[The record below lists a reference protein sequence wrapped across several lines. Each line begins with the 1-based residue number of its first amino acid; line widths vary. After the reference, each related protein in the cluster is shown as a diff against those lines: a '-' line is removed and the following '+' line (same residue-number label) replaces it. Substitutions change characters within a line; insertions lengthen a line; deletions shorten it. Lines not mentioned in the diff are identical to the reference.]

1 MRFLSFDRLDRY
13 AVRLF
18 AVPLLTALATMLLA
32 TMLQRLL
39 RLFDIAASTG
49 ASIASVLLLAAD
61 LVPHYLGLAL
71 PVAFTAA
78 IFMAAA
84 RMGDDSELDAML
96 ATGRSIARIA
106 APYFILALFL
116 CVFNLYLF
124 GRLQPLARYD
134 YHVKMD
140 AVLQTNWDAKIEE
153 NRFIDIAHGFSF
165 SADRVEDNGR
175 RFTGVFMERRQN
187 GIEEITTAVRGQL
200 ESNPDT
206 RKMRLKLEDG
216 RRVRQTPDGAIATT
230 RFVDGY
236 VEDFSKVRAPYRDR
250 GDTATERTLPEL
262 WLAMCKTCEPD
273 SAAEFHSRLARA
285 FLPLLLPLLAL
296 PLGMAS
302 KRGRRTPGVVFA
314 SLALLLLN
322 HTLQFGKS
330 LAESGRLPAAL
341 AVWTPFVLFAL
352 LSLWVFRGSLAW
364 PGDNPVSR
372 TVGVLERL
380 IERLKPRRFSNVAKA
395 AP

>member
-1 MRFLSFDRLDRY
+1 MPFLSFDRLDRY

-18 AVPLLTALATMLLA
+18 AMPLFAALATMLLA

-49 ASIASVLLLAAD
+49 AAISSVLLLAAD
-61 LVPHYLGLAL
+61 LVPHYLGLSL

-96 ATGRSIARIA
+96 ATGRSIARIC
-106 APYFILALFL
+106 APYFILAVLL
-116 CVFNLYLF
+116 SVFNLYLF

-165 SADRVEDNGR
+165 SADTVEDGGR
-175 RFTGVFMERRQN
+175 SFTGVFMERRLA
-187 GIEEITTAVRGQL
+187 GVEEITTAVRGQL
-200 ESNPDT
+200 ESDPTT
-206 RKMRLKLEDG
+206 RKLRLKLEDG
-216 RRVRQTPDGAIATT
+216 LRVRQKDDGVISTT
-230 RFVDGY
+230 RFVDGF
-236 VEDFSKVRAPYRDR
+236 VEDFSPARAPFRER
-250 GDTATERTLPEL
+250 GESASERTLPEL
-262 WLAMCKTCEPD
+262 WQAMCKTCEAD

-285 FLPLLLPLLAL
+285 LLPPLLPLLAL

-302 KRGRRTPGVVFA
+302 KRGRRTPGVIFA

-330 LAESGRLPAAL
+330 LAESGRMPAAL
-341 AVWTPFVLFAL
+341 AVWTPFLLFAL
-352 LSLWVFRGSLAW
+352 LSLWIFRGSLAW

-380 IERLKPRRFSNVAKA
+380 IERLKPRRRAKVA
-395 AP
+395 P

>member
-1 MRFLSFDRLDRY
+1 MRLLSFDRLDRY

-18 AVPLLTALATMLLA
+18 TVPLLTALATMLIA

-49 ASIASVLLLAAD
+49 AAISSVLLMAAD
-61 LVPHYLGLAL
+61 LVPHYMGLSL

-84 RMGDDSELDAML
+84 RLCDDSELDAML
-96 ATGRSIARIA
+96 STGRSIARIA
-106 APYFILALFL
+106 TPYFVLAAMLA
-116 CVFNLYLF
+116 VFNLYLF
-124 GRLQPLARYD
+124 GLLQPLSRYD

-165 SADRVEDNGR
+165 SANTVEEGGR
-175 RFTGVFMERRQN
+175 RFSGVFMERRLD
-187 GIEEITTAVRGQL
+187 GIEEITTAVRGEL
-200 ESNPDT
+200 ETSPET
-206 RKMRLKLEDG
+206 RKMVLKLEDG
-216 RRVRQTPDGAIATT
+216 LRVRQTGDGVISTT

-236 VEDFSKVRAPYRDR
+236 LEDFSPVRAPFRDR
-250 GDTATERTLPEL
+250 GESASERTLPEL
-262 WLAMCKTCEPD
+262 WRAMCATCEKD

-285 FLPLLLPLLAL
+285 LIPPLLPLLAL

-322 HTLQFGKS
+322 HALQFGKS
-330 LAESGRLPAAL
+330 LAESGRVPAGP

-352 LSLWVFRGSLAW
+352 LALWIFRGSLAW

-372 TVGVLERL
+372 AVLGFENLLERA
-380 IERLKPRRFSNVAKA
+380 RPRRRAKSV
-395 AP
+395 P

>member
-1 MRFLSFDRLDRY
+1 LRLLSFDRLDRY

-18 AVPLLTALATMLLA
+18 TVPLLTALATMLLA

-49 ASIASVLLLAAD
+49 AALSSVLLMAAD

-84 RMGDDSELDAML
+84 RLCDDSELDAML
-96 ATGRSIARIA
+96 STGRSIARIA
-106 APYFILALFL
+106 APYFVLAAMLSL
-116 CVFNLYLF
+116 FNLYLF
-124 GRLQPLARYD
+124 GLLQPLSRYD

-165 SADRVEDNGR
+165 SADKVEEGGR
-175 RFTGVFMERRQN
+175 RFSGVFMERQLD
-187 GIEEITTAVRGQL
+187 GIEEITTAARGELQTT
-200 ESNPDT
+200 PGT
-206 RKMRLKLEDG
+206 REMVLKLEDG
-216 RRVRQTPDGAIATT
+216 LRVRQAGDGVISTT

-236 VEDFSKVRAPYRDR
+236 LQDFSPMRSPFRDR
-250 GDTATERTLPEL
+250 GASASERTVPEL
-262 WLAMCKTCEPD
+262 WRAMCKTCEKD
-273 SAAEFHSRLARA
+273 SAAEFHSRLARSL
-285 FLPLLLPLLAL
+285 LPLLLPLLAL

-302 KRGRRTPGVVFA
+302 KRGRRTPGVIFA

-322 HTLQFGKS
+322 HALQFGKS
-330 LAESGRLPAAL
+330 LAESGRVPAGP

-352 LSLWVFRGSLAW
+352 LGLWIFRGSLAW

-372 TVGVLERL
+372 AVLGFENLLERA
-380 IERLKPRRFSNVAKA
+380 RPRRRPKA
-395 AP
+395 VP

>member
-1 MRFLSFDRLDRY
+1 MRLLSFDRLDRY

-18 AVPLLTALATMLLA
+18 TVPLMTALATMLLA

-49 ASIASVLLLAAD
+49 AAISSVLLMAAD

-84 RMGDDSELDAML
+84 RLCDDSELDAML
-96 ATGRSIARIA
+96 STGRSIARIA
-106 APYFILALFL
+106 TPYFVLAVMLSL
-116 CVFNLYLF
+116 FNLYLF
-124 GRLQPLARYD
+124 GLLQPLSRYD

-165 SADRVEDNGR
+165 SANTVDEGGK
-175 RFTGVFMERRQN
+175 RFGGVFMERRQD
-187 GIEEITTAVRGQL
+187 GVEEITTAVRGQL
-200 ESNPDT
+200 ETSPET
-206 RKMRLKLEDG
+206 RKMVLKLEDG
-216 RRVRQTPDGAIATT
+216 LRVRQTGDGVISTT

-236 VEDFSKVRAPYRDR
+236 LEDFSPLRSPFRDR
-250 GDTATERTLPEL
+250 GASASERTMPEL
-262 WLAMCKTCEPD
+262 WQAMCKTCEKD

-285 FLPLLLPLLAL
+285 LIPPLLPLLAL

-322 HTLQFGKS
+322 HALQFGKS
-330 LAESGRLPAAL
+330 LAESGRVPAGA
-341 AVWTPFVLFAL
+341 AVWTPFLLFAL
-352 LSLWVFRGSLAW
+352 LSLWIFRSSLAW

-372 TVGVLERL
+372 AVLGFENLLERARPR
-380 IERLKPRRFSNVAKA
+380 RLKKA

>member
-1 MRFLSFDRLDRY
+1 MRILSFDRLDRY

-18 AVPLLTALATMLLA
+18 TVPLLTALATMLLA

-49 ASIASVLLLAAD
+49 AAISSVLLMAAD

-84 RMGDDSELDAML
+84 RLCDDSELDAML
-96 ATGRSIARIA
+96 STGRSIARIA
-106 APYFILALFL
+106 TPYFVLAVMLSL
-116 CVFNLYLF
+116 FNLYLF
-124 GRLQPLARYD
+124 GLLQPLARYD

-140 AVLQTNWDAKIEE
+140 SVLQTNWDAKIEE

-165 SADRVEDNGR
+165 SANTVEDGGR
-175 RFTGVFMERRQN
+175 RFGGVFMERQQ
-187 GIEEITTAVRGQL
+187 GGVEEITTAVRGELQTSP
-200 ESNPDT
+200 ET
-206 RKMRLKLEDG
+206 RKMVLKLEDG
-216 RRVRQTPDGAIATT
+216 LRVRQSGDGVISTT

-236 VEDFSKVRAPYRDR
+236 FQDFSPLRSPFRDR
-250 GDTATERTLPEL
+250 GASPSERTLPEL
-262 WLAMCKTCEPD
+262 WQSMCKTCEKD
-273 SAAEFHSRLARA
+273 AAAEFHSRLARA
-285 FLPLLLPLLAL
+285 LIPPLLPLLAL

-322 HTLQFGKS
+322 HALQFGKS
-330 LAESGRLPAAL
+330 LAESGRVPAAI

-352 LSLWVFRGSLAW
+352 LSVWIFRGSLAW
-364 PGDNPVSR
+364 PGDNPGSR
-372 TVGVLERL
+372 AVRGFENLLERARPR
-380 IERLKPRRFSNVAKA
+380 RLKKA
-395 AP
+395 VP

>member
-1 MRFLSFDRLDRY
+1 MRLLSFDRLDRY

-18 AVPLLTALATMLLA
+18 TVPLLTALATMLLA

-49 ASIASVLLLAAD
+49 AALSSVLLMAAD

-84 RMGDDSELDAML
+84 RLCDDSELDAML
-96 ATGRSIARIA
+96 STGRSIARIA
-106 APYFILALFL
+106 APYFVLAAMLSLFN
-116 CVFNLYLF
+116 VYLF
-124 GRLQPLARYD
+124 GLLQPLSRYD

-165 SADRVEDNGR
+165 SADKVEEGGR
-175 RFTGVFMERRQN
+175 RFSGVFMERQLD
-187 GIEEITTAVRGQL
+187 GIEEITTAARGELQTT
-200 ESNPDT
+200 PGT
-206 RKMRLKLEDG
+206 REMVLKLEDG
-216 RRVRQTPDGAIATT
+216 LRVRQAGDGVISTT

-236 VEDFSKVRAPYRDR
+236 LQDFSPMRSPFRDR
-250 GDTATERTLPEL
+250 GASASERTAPEL
-262 WLAMCKTCEPD
+262 WRAMCKTCEKD
-273 SAAEFHSRLARA
+273 SAAEFHSRLARSL
-285 FLPLLLPLLAL
+285 LPLLLPLLAL

-302 KRGRRTPGVVFA
+302 KRGRRTPGVIFA

-322 HTLQFGKS
+322 HALQFGKS
-330 LAESGRLPAAL
+330 LAESGRVPAGP

-352 LSLWVFRGSLAW
+352 LGLWIFRGSLAW

-372 TVGVLERL
+372 AVLGFENLLERA
-380 IERLKPRRFSNVAKA
+380 RPRRRPKA

>member
-1 MRFLSFDRLDRY
+1 MRLLSFDRLDRY

-18 AVPLLTALATMLLA
+18 TVPLLTALATMLLA

-49 ASIASVLLLAAD
+49 AAISSVLLMAAD
-61 LVPHYLGLAL
+61 LVPHYLGLGL

-84 RMGDDSELDAML
+84 RLCDDSELDAML
-96 ATGRSIARIA
+96 STGRSIARIA
-106 APYFILALFL
+106 TPYFVLAVMLSL
-116 CVFNLYLF
+116 FNLYLF
-124 GRLQPLARYD
+124 GLLQPLSRYD

-165 SADRVEDNGR
+165 SANTVDEGGK
-175 RFTGVFMERRQN
+175 RFGGVFMERRQD

-200 ESNPDT
+200 ETSPET
-206 RKMRLKLEDG
+206 RKMVLKLEDG
-216 RRVRQTPDGAIATT
+216 LRVRQTGDGVISTT

-236 VEDFSKVRAPYRDR
+236 LEDFSPLRAPFRDR
-250 GDTATERTLPEL
+250 GASASERTLPEL
-262 WLAMCKTCEPD
+262 WQAMCKTCEKD

-285 FLPLLLPLLAL
+285 LIPPLLPLLAL

-302 KRGRRTPGVVFA
+302 KRGRRTPGVIFA

-322 HTLQFGKS
+322 HALQFGKS
-330 LAESGRLPAAL
+330 LAESGRVPAGV
-341 AVWTPFVLFAL
+341 AVWTPFLLFAL
-352 LSLWVFRGSLAW
+352 LSIWIFRGSLAW

-372 TVGVLERL
+372 AVLGFENLLERARPR
-380 IERLKPRRFSNVAKA
+380 RLKKA
-395 AP
+395 VP

>member
-1 MRFLSFDRLDRY
+1 MRLLSFDRLDRY
-13 AVRLF
+13 SVRLF
-18 AVPLLTALATMLLA
+18 TVPLLTALATMLLA

-49 ASIASVLLLAAD
+49 AAISSVLLMAAD

-84 RMGDDSELDAML
+84 RLCDDSELDAML
-96 ATGRSIARIA
+96 STGRSIARIA
-106 APYFILALFL
+106 TPYFVLAVMLSL
-116 CVFNLYLF
+116 FNLYLF
-124 GRLQPLARYD
+124 GLLQPLSRYD

-153 NRFIDIAHGFSF
+153 NRFVDIAHGFSF
-165 SADRVEDNGR
+165 SANTVDEGGK
-175 RFTGVFMERRQN
+175 RFGGVFMERRQD
-187 GIEEITTAVRGQL
+187 GVEEITTAVRGQL
-200 ESNPDT
+200 ETSPET
-206 RKMRLKLEDG
+206 RKMVLKLEDG
-216 RRVRQTPDGAIATT
+216 LRVRQTGDGVISTT

-236 VEDFSKVRAPYRDR
+236 LEDFSPLRSPFRDR
-250 GDTATERTLPEL
+250 GASASERTMPEL
-262 WLAMCKTCEPD
+262 WQAMCKTCEKD

-285 FLPLLLPLLAL
+285 LIPPLLPLLAL

-302 KRGRRTPGVVFA
+302 KRGRRTPGVIFA

-322 HTLQFGKS
+322 HALQFGKS
-330 LAESGRLPAAL
+330 LAESGRVPAGP
-341 AVWTPFVLFAL
+341 AVWTPFLLFAL
-352 LSLWVFRGSLAW
+352 LSLWIFRGSLAW

-372 TVGVLERL
+372 AVLGFENLLERARPR
-380 IERLKPRRFSNVAKA
+380 RLKKA

>member
-1 MRFLSFDRLDRY
+1 MRLLSFDRLDRY

-49 ASIASVLLLAAD
+49 APISSVLLMAAD
-61 LVPHYLGLAL
+61 LVPHYMGLSL

-84 RMGDDSELDAML
+84 RLCDDSELDAML
-96 ATGRSIARIA
+96 STGRSIARIA
-106 APYFILALFL
+106 APYFVLAAMLG
-116 CVFNLYLF
+116 VFNLYLF
-124 GRLQPLARYD
+124 GVLQPLSRYD

-165 SADRVEDNGR
+165 SASTVEEGGR
-175 RFTGVFMERRQN
+175 KFSGVFMERRLD
-187 GIEEITTAVRGQL
+187 GVEEITTAVRGQL
-200 ESNPDT
+200 ETSPET
-206 RKMRLKLEDG
+206 RKMVLRLEDG
-216 RRVRQTPDGAIATT
+216 LRVRQSDDGAISTT
-230 RFVDGY
+230 RFVDGFL
-236 VEDFSKVRAPYRDR
+236 EDFSPLRAAFRDR
-250 GDTATERTLPEL
+250 GESPSERTLPEL
-262 WLAMCKTCEPD
+262 WRDMCATCEKS

-285 FLPLLLPLLAL
+285 MIPPLLPLLAL

-322 HTLQFGKS
+322 HALQFGKS
-330 LAESGRLPAAL
+330 MAESGRLPAAA
-341 AVWTPFVLFAL
+341 AVWTPYVLFAL
-352 LSLWVFRGSLAW
+352 LALWVFRGSLAW

-372 TVGVLERL
+372 AVLGFENLLERA
-380 IERLKPRRFSNVAKA
+380 RPRRPAKA

>member
-1 MRFLSFDRLDRY
+1 MRLLSFDRLDRY
-13 AVRLF
+13 SVRLF
-18 AVPLLTALATMLLA
+18 TVPLLTALATMLLA

-49 ASIASVLLLAAD
+49 AALSSVLLMAAD

-84 RMGDDSELDAML
+84 RLCDDSELDAML
-96 ATGRSIARIA
+96 STGRSIARIA
-106 APYFILALFL
+106 TPYFVLAVMLSL
-116 CVFNLYLF
+116 FNLYLF
-124 GRLQPLARYD
+124 GLLQPLSRYD

-153 NRFIDIAHGFSF
+153 NRFVDIAHGFSF
-165 SADRVEDNGR
+165 SANTVDEGGK
-175 RFTGVFMERRQN
+175 RFGGVFMERRQD
-187 GIEEITTAVRGQL
+187 GVEEITTAVRGQL
-200 ESNPDT
+200 ETSPET
-206 RKMRLKLEDG
+206 RKMVLKLEDG
-216 RRVRQTPDGAIATT
+216 LRVRQTGDGVISTT

-236 VEDFSKVRAPYRDR
+236 LEDFSPLRSPFRDR
-250 GDTATERTLPEL
+250 GASASERTMPEL
-262 WLAMCKTCEPD
+262 WQAMCKTCEKD

-285 FLPLLLPLLAL
+285 LIPPLLPLLAL

-302 KRGRRTPGVVFA
+302 KRGRRTPGVIFA

-322 HTLQFGKS
+322 HALQFGKS
-330 LAESGRLPAAL
+330 LAESGRVPAGP
-341 AVWTPFVLFAL
+341 AVWTPFLLFAL
-352 LSLWVFRGSLAW
+352 LSLWIFRGSLAW

-372 TVGVLERL
+372 AVLGFENLLERARPR
-380 IERLKPRRFSNVAKA
+380 RLKKA

>member
-18 AVPLLTALATMLLA
+18 AAPLLTALATMLLA

-61 LVPHYLGLAL
+61 LVPHYLGLSL

-106 APYFILALFL
+106 TPYFVLALL
-116 CVFNLYLF
+116 LSVFNLYLF

-165 SADRVEDNGR
+165 SADSVEDGGR
-175 RFTGVFMERRQN
+175 SFTGVFMERRQG

-206 RKMRLKLEDG
+206 RKLRLKLEDG
-216 RRVRQTPDGAIATT
+216 MRVRQTGDGAISTT
-230 RFVDGY
+230 RFVDGF
-236 VEDFSKVRAPYRDR
+236 VEDFSPARAPYRDR
-250 GDTATERTLPEL
+250 GESASERTLPEL
-262 WLAMCKTCEPD
+262 WQAMCTACDPA

-285 FLPLLLPLLAL
+285 LLPPLLPLLAL

-330 LAESGRLPAAL
+330 LAENGRLPAAL
-341 AVWTPFVLFAL
+341 AVWTPFLLFAL
-352 LSLWVFRGSLAW
+352 LSLWIFRGSLAW

-380 IERLKPRRFSNVAKA
+380 IERLKPRRPAKA

>member
-1 MRFLSFDRLDRY
+1 MRLLSFDRLDRY

-18 AVPLLTALATMLLA
+18 TVPLLTALATMLLA

-49 ASIASVLLLAAD
+49 AALSSVLLMAAD

-84 RMGDDSELDAML
+84 RLCDDSELDAML
-96 ATGRSIARIA
+96 STGRSIARIA
-106 APYFILALFL
+106 APYFVLAAMLSL
-116 CVFNLYLF
+116 FNLYLF
-124 GRLQPLARYD
+124 GLLQPLSRYD

-165 SADRVEDNGR
+165 SADKVEEGGR
-175 RFTGVFMERRQN
+175 RFSGVFMERQLD
-187 GIEEITTAVRGQL
+187 GIEEITTAARGELQTT
-200 ESNPDT
+200 PGT
-206 RKMRLKLEDG
+206 REMVLKLEDG
-216 RRVRQTPDGAIATT
+216 LRVRQAGDGVISTT

-236 VEDFSKVRAPYRDR
+236 LQDFSPMRSPFRDR
-250 GDTATERTLPEL
+250 GASASERTAPEL
-262 WLAMCKTCEPD
+262 WRAMCKTCEKD
-273 SAAEFHSRLARA
+273 SAAEFHSRLARSL
-285 FLPLLLPLLAL
+285 LPLLLPLLAL

-302 KRGRRTPGVVFA
+302 KRGRRTPGVIFA

-322 HTLQFGKS
+322 HALQFGKS
-330 LAESGRLPAAL
+330 LAESGRVPAGP

-352 LSLWVFRGSLAW
+352 LGLWIFRGSLAW

-372 TVGVLERL
+372 AVLGFENLLERA
-380 IERLKPRRFSNVAKA
+380 RPRRRPKA

>member
-1 MRFLSFDRLDRY
+1 MPFLSFDRLDRY

-18 AVPLLTALATMLLA
+18 VVPLLTALATMLLA

-49 ASIASVLLLAAD
+49 ASITSALVAAAD

-96 ATGRSIARIA
+96 ATGRSITRIA
-106 APYFILALFL
+106 VPYFILALL
-116 CVFNLYLF
+116 LSMFNLYLF
-124 GRLQPLARYD
+124 GQLQPLARYD

-140 AVLQTNWDAKIEE
+140 AVLQTNWNAKIEE

-165 SADRVEDNGR
+165 SADSVEDGGR
-175 RFTGVFMERRQN
+175 RFQGVFMERRQN
-187 GIEEITTAVRGQL
+187 GVEEITTAVRGKL
-200 ESNPDT
+200 ETESAT
-206 RKMRLKLEDG
+206 RKLRLKLEDG
-216 RRVRQTPDGAIATT
+216 LRVRQTADGAISTA
-230 RFVDGY
+230 RFADGF
-236 VEDFSKVRAPYRDR
+236 VEDFSPVRAPFRDR
-250 GDTATERTLPEL
+250 GESATERTLPEL
-262 WLAMCKTCEPD
+262 WLTMYSNPDPD
-273 SAAEFHSRLARA
+273 SSAEFHSRLARA
-285 FLPLLLPLLAL
+285 LLPPLLPLLAL

-330 LAESGRLPAAL
+330 MAESGRLPAAL
-341 AVWTPFVLFAL
+341 AVWTPYVLFAL
-352 LSLWVFRGSLAW
+352 LSLWIFRGSLAW

-372 TVGVLERL
+372 TIGVLERL
-380 IERLKPRRFSNVAKA
+380 IERLKPRRSAKVAA
-395 AP
+395 

>member
-1 MRFLSFDRLDRY
+1 MRLLSFDRLDRY

-18 AVPLLTALATMLLA
+18 TVPLLTALATMLLA

-49 ASIASVLLLAAD
+49 AALSSVLLMAAD

-84 RMGDDSELDAML
+84 RLCDDSELDAML
-96 ATGRSIARIA
+96 STGRSIARIA
-106 APYFILALFL
+106 APYFVLAAMLSL
-116 CVFNLYLF
+116 FNLYLF
-124 GRLQPLARYD
+124 GLLQPLSRYD

-165 SADRVEDNGR
+165 SADKVEEGGR
-175 RFTGVFMERRQN
+175 RFSGVFMERQLD
-187 GIEEITTAVRGQL
+187 GIEEITTAARGELQTT
-200 ESNPDT
+200 PGT
-206 RKMRLKLEDG
+206 REMVLKLEDG
-216 RRVRQTPDGAIATT
+216 LRVRQAGDGVISTT

-236 VEDFSKVRAPYRDR
+236 LQDFSPMRSPFRDR
-250 GDTATERTLPEL
+250 GASASERTVPEL
-262 WLAMCKTCEPD
+262 WRAMCKTCEKD
-273 SAAEFHSRLARA
+273 SAAEFHSRLARSL
-285 FLPLLLPLLAL
+285 LPLLLPLLAL

-302 KRGRRTPGVVFA
+302 KRGRRTPGVIFA

-322 HTLQFGKS
+322 HALQFGKS
-330 LAESGRLPAAL
+330 LAESGRVPAGP

-352 LSLWVFRGSLAW
+352 LGLWIFRGSLAW

-372 TVGVLERL
+372 AVLGFENLLERA
-380 IERLKPRRFSNVAKA
+380 RPRRRPKA
-395 AP
+395 VP

>member
-18 AVPLLTALATMLLA
+18 AAPLLTALATMLLA

-61 LVPHYLGLAL
+61 LVPHYLGLSL

-106 APYFILALFL
+106 TPYFVLALL
-116 CVFNLYLF
+116 LSVFNLYLF

-165 SADRVEDNGR
+165 SADSVEDGGR
-175 RFTGVFMERRQN
+175 RFTGVFMERRQG

-206 RKMRLKLEDG
+206 RKLRLKLEDG
-216 RRVRQTPDGAIATT
+216 MRVRQTGDGAISTT
-230 RFVDGY
+230 RFVDGF
-236 VEDFSKVRAPYRDR
+236 VEDFSPARAPYRDR
-250 GDTATERTLPEL
+250 GESASERTLPEL
-262 WLAMCKTCEPD
+262 WQAMCTACDPA

-285 FLPLLLPLLAL
+285 LLPPLLPLLAL

-341 AVWTPFVLFAL
+341 AVWTPFLLFAL
-352 LSLWVFRGSLAW
+352 LSLWIFRGSLAW

-380 IERLKPRRFSNVAKA
+380 IERLKPRRPAKA

>member
-18 AVPLLTALATMLLA
+18 AAPLLTALATMLLA

-61 LVPHYLGLAL
+61 LVPHYLGLSL

-106 APYFILALFL
+106 TPYFVLALL
-116 CVFNLYLF
+116 LSVFNLYLF

-165 SADRVEDNGR
+165 SADSVEDGGR
-175 RFTGVFMERRQN
+175 RFTGVFMERRQG

-206 RKMRLKLEDG
+206 RKLRLKLEDG
-216 RRVRQTPDGAIATT
+216 MRVRQTGDGAISTT
-230 RFVDGY
+230 RFVDGF
-236 VEDFSKVRAPYRDR
+236 VEDFSPARAPYRDR
-250 GDTATERTLPEL
+250 GESASERTLPEL
-262 WLAMCKTCEPD
+262 WQAMCTACDPA

-285 FLPLLLPLLAL
+285 LLPPLLPLLAL

-341 AVWTPFVLFAL
+341 AVWTPFLLFAL
-352 LSLWVFRGSLAW
+352 LSLWIFRGSLAW

-380 IERLKPRRFSNVAKA
+380 IERFKPRRPAKA

>member
-1 MRFLSFDRLDRY
+1 MRLLSFDRLDRY

-18 AVPLLTALATMLLA
+18 TVPLLTALATMLLA

-49 ASIASVLLLAAD
+49 AALSSVLLMAAD

-84 RMGDDSELDAML
+84 RLCDDSELDAML
-96 ATGRSIARIA
+96 STGRSIARIA
-106 APYFILALFL
+106 TPYFVLAVMLSL
-116 CVFNLYLF
+116 FNLYLF
-124 GRLQPLARYD
+124 GLLQPLSRYD

-165 SADRVEDNGR
+165 SANTVDEGGK
-175 RFTGVFMERRQN
+175 RFGGVFMERRQD

-200 ESNPDT
+200 ETSPET
-206 RKMRLKLEDG
+206 RKMVLKLEDG
-216 RRVRQTPDGAIATT
+216 LRVRQTGDGVISTT

-236 VEDFSKVRAPYRDR
+236 LEDFSPLRSPFRDR
-250 GDTATERTLPEL
+250 GASASERTMPEL
-262 WLAMCKTCEPD
+262 WQSMCKTCEKD

-285 FLPLLLPLLAL
+285 LIPPLLPLLAL

-322 HTLQFGKS
+322 HALQFGKS
-330 LAESGRLPAAL
+330 LAESGRVPAGA
-341 AVWTPFVLFAL
+341 AVWTPFLLFAL
-352 LSLWVFRGSLAW
+352 LSLWIFRSSLAW

-372 TVGVLERL
+372 AVLGFENLLERARPR
-380 IERLKPRRFSNVAKA
+380 RLKKA